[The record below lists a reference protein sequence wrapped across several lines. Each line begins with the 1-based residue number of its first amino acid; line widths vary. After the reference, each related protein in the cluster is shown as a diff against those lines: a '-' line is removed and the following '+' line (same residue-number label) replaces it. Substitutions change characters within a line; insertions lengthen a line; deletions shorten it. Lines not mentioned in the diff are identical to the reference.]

1 MNMPRPEHPN
11 PQWERSNWRNLNG
24 TWEFEFDFGCSAVG
38 RKVMQKDKLD
48 MEIVVPF
55 CPESKLSGI
64 AHTDFMDGVVYRK
77 TITLSEAEAA
87 STVMLHFGAVDY
99 EAKLYINNTY
109 VGIHKGGYTSFSF
122 DISKYVSAGE
132 NTIFLTVTDMGRS
145 KLQPTGK
152 QCFLYESIGC
162 EYTRT
167 TGIWQT
173 VWMEFLPKAHIVS
186 AKYYP
191 DIDNS
196 CLGLTGIVSGKGTL
210 TITASWEGKTVGTKT
225 INVTNSTTFTTQ
237 LELSELHLWELGK
250 GGLYE
255 LTFDFGDDHVK
266 SYFGMRSAGFEGKK
280 FMLNGKSVFMRTVL
294 DQGYYIDG
302 IYTAPTDA
310 DLIKDIELSYAAG
323 FNGAR
328 LHQKVF
334 EPRFLYHC
342 DRLGYMVWGEYPNWG
357 LDHSNPLATETYL
370 NEWSE
375 SVERDFNHPSII
387 GWCPFNETWK
397 YYENREKNSL
407 LTSIYKITKKLD
419 PTRPCIDT
427 SGNHRVLS
435 EVYDIHDYNQNPET
449 FKKDWDTFTKLA
461 RENNDCIPADHPFF
475 TEGRVYGYDGFP
487 PFFSQP
493 YDGQPI
499 FISEYGGIRWVEN
512 NVEGWGYGDAPKSA
526 EEFFARYKGI
536 TDTMLNNED
545 ICGFCYTQLY
555 DVEQEINGLYTYE
568 RNQKFDINIIKEI
581 NEQKAAIED

>member
-1 MNMPRPEHPN
+1 
-11 PQWERSNWRNLNG
+11 
-24 TWEFEFDFGCSAVG
+24 
-38 RKVMQKDKLD
+38 
-48 MEIVVPF
+48 
-55 CPESKLSGI
+55 
-64 AHTDFMDGVVYRK
+64 
-77 TITLSEAEAA
+77 
-87 STVMLHFGAVDY
+87 
-99 EAKLYINNTY
+99 
-109 VGIHKGGYTSFSF
+109 
-122 DISKYVSAGE
+122 
-132 NTIFLTVTDMGRS
+132 
-145 KLQPTGK
+145 
-152 QCFLYESIGC
+152 
-162 EYTRT
+162 
-167 TGIWQT
+167 
-173 VWMEFLPKAHIVS
+173 
-186 AKYYP
+186 
-191 DIDNS
+191 
-196 CLGLTGIVSGKGTL
+196 
-210 TITASWEGKTVGTKT
+210 
-225 INVTNSTTFTTQ
+225 
-237 LELSELHLWELGK
+237 
-250 GGLYE
+250 
-255 LTFDFGDDHVK
+255 
-266 SYFGMRSAGFEGKK
+266 
-280 FMLNGKSVFMRTVL
+280 
-294 DQGYYIDG
+294 
-302 IYTAPTDA
+302 
-310 DLIKDIELSYAAG
+310 
-323 FNGAR
+323 
-328 LHQKVF
+328 
-334 EPRFLYHC
+334 
-342 DRLGYMVWGEYPNWG
+342 MVWGAHANWG
-357 LDHSNPLATETYL
+357 MDTSDYGAFERFIP
-370 NEWSE
+370 EWIE
-375 SVERDFNHPSII
+375 IVERDFNHPSII

-512 NVEGWGYGDAPKSA
+512 NVEGWGYGDSPKTA